1 MIFNEEISVVANSG
15 NFYLDDIFNQIEYK
29 KMYGDMMDTFHYPIS
44 FLNKTVCGNGGTT
57 GMVRY
62 ALENDKGLLVLV
74 PNVSIVKSKEWEY
87 KTNEDVCCVYGG
99 SDQFNPDAQIVIAT
113 YDQFPR
119 LLRTL
124 SKTGVKSGKELFE
137 MKFWAGRTVVVDE
150 YHKLI
155 DDSGYRDICYRMTE
169 MITKVKSPVIL
180 MSATPSEYY
189 AKMLR
194 ELLPEWIIRKYTV
207 VYSNEYNDYDTR
219 LDLWEAKK
227 GELKDVIY
235 TMLNSDNNHH
245 ICVFYNSVGDIKK
258 LLGQLNDDRIEVL
271 CSSQS
276 KNKVGKYYSDKFN
289 DKKKLHFM
297 TSAYFTGFDI
307 WCDDCKCVIVTSNEF
322 DYMTISDRDI
332 KQIIGR
338 FRMEGGDVRHNDN
351 HIWYIKTTPDQ
362 KNYLMNQNTYDLLV
376 KDMGVLGENGWK

>member
-1 MIFNEEISVVANSG
+1 MKIFDEEIQVMADLG
-15 NFYLDDIFNQIEYK
+15 IFYLDDVFKQEKYQGI
-29 KMYGDMMDTFHYPIS
+29 YGDMMDTFHYPIS

-62 ALENDKGLLVLV
+62 ALEYDKGLLVLV
-74 PNVSIVKSKEWEY
+74 PNVSIVKSKEWDY
-87 KTNEDVCCVYGG
+87 RTNKDVCCVYGG

-119 LLRTL
+119 LLGTL

-194 ELLPEWIIRKYTV
+194 ELLPEWIIRKYNV
-207 VYSNEYNDYDTR
+207 VYNNEYNDYDTR
-219 LDLWEAKK
+219 LDLWEA
-227 GELKDVIY
+227 
-235 TMLNSDNNHH
+235 N
-245 ICVFYNSVGDIKK
+245 
-258 LLGQLNDDRIEVL
+258 
-271 CSSQS
+271 
-276 KNKVGKYYSDKFN
+276 
-289 DKKKLHFM
+289 
-297 TSAYFTGFDI
+297 
-307 WCDDCKCVIVTSNEF
+307 
-322 DYMTISDRDI
+322 
-332 KQIIGR
+332 
-338 FRMEGGDVRHNDN
+338 
-351 HIWYIKTTPDQ
+351 
-362 KNYLMNQNTYDLLV
+362 
-376 KDMGVLGENGWK
+376 